1 MKQDQYVQKA
11 APQYFARGFV
21 YLSLFIVTFLLFYK
35 QNTEPG
41 FVADNLS
48 HLNFAE
54 RLFTPENH
62 ISYPIFHL
70 TALMLRSFFNI
81 PLVLAGAIA
90 SSLYIMLCLFLL
102 EFIIARLLP
111 DLKSSTVL
119 LLSLTLNFLSPIYI
133 PWFNQLYLGQGGPSV
148 WHNPPCIVE
157 KPFALAVFFMFVW
170 LLERDPK
177 SFGRIRLFGIRL
189 PTAPFWYA
197 AFSAILMLDNLAK
210 PSFSIIFLPA
220 AALMLLAD
228 LVRSR
233 GKSFFRCLWLGLSF
247 IPILAYLPYQYF
259 MRIGKPE
266 SISGIEIDL
275 FKVWSTY
282 SPNVFISVL
291 LGLAF
296 PIFVLLM
303 NIKRLH
309 RDRTLLLS
317 WIIGIIAM
325 AELSLFALKG
335 ADWVYGDFFWGY
347 YIAQLILQTVSLIR
361 FVEYYNDPL
370 RKRLRSVIAC
380 AAGVFLYLCH
390 LSSGIYYFIAI
401 YKNGSFSI

>member
-1 MKQDQYVQKA
+1 MNQDQRAQKS
-11 APQYFARGFV
+11 APQYFARGYV
-21 YLSLFIVTFLLFYK
+21 YLSLFLVTFMLFYK
-35 QNTEPG
+35 QNTDPG
-41 FVADNLS
+41 FIADNLS

-62 ISYPIFHL
+62 ISYPMFHL
-70 TALMLRSFFNI
+70 TALALRYVFNI
-81 PLVLAGAIA
+81 PLTLAGAIA
-90 SSLYIMLCLFLL
+90 SSLYIMLCLFTL
-102 EFIIARLLP
+102 EFIIARLMP
-111 DLKSSTVL
+111 NLKSSTVL
-119 LLSLTLNFLSPIYI
+119 LLALTLNFLSPVYI

-157 KPFALAVFFMFVW
+157 KPFALAVFFMFIR
-170 LLERDPK
+170 LLECDPK
-177 SFGRIRLFGIRL
+177 SFGHINVFGLRL
-189 PTAPFWYA
+189 PSAPLQYLAFA
-197 AFSAILMLDNLAK
+197 AMLMLDNLAK

-220 AALMLLAD
+220 AALMLLAE
-228 LVRSR
+228 LIRSR
-233 GKSFFRCLWLGLSF
+233 GKSFFKCLWIGLSC

-259 MRIGKPE
+259 MRIGKPD

-282 SPNVFISVL
+282 SPNVFISIL

-296 PIFVLLM
+296 PIFILLM
-303 NIKRLH
+303 NIRKLH
-309 RDRTLLLS
+309 RDKTLLLA

-325 AELSLFALKG
+325 AELSLFTLKG

-361 FVEYYNDPL
+361 FVQYYTDPL
-370 RKRLRSVIAC
+370 RNRLRSVIAC

-401 YKNGSFSI
+401 YRNGSFSI